1 MLLTEHERA
10 LFTDRDE
17 ILAALHRNAEFIQQ
31 GEGVNLALV
40 GQRRIGKTMLA
51 QRFAD
56 DLHERHSPLVPVYFN
71 VARNLSVPSVFA
83 VRLLASISHSF
94 VEADGRHVEQSGGVL
109 DAASLLT
116 VVDQTREE
124 PIVATALQVT
134 REMEKDRP
142 DEQLLLESTLSCLER
157 TAQHTG
163 RKLLV
168 ILDEF
173 HDVTQLDSFP
183 RIKDTL
189 TIMGQTLSQQTGVGY
204 IAVSSNIHMVERTVR
219 SATSPLFDQFQVVPV
234 PPFDRA
240 ATAEFCRKS
249 LPEHLLTQET
259 IAPLFEFT
267 SGHPFYLNCLTTA
280 MRWLDQD
287 ETGGDILDRA
297 IYQELLTREGRIY
310 QYCQHRLEMALAE
323 ARGKTT
329 LRSVLL
335 VLGQQGNQTLSEVA
349 APLKRTPGEVRSY
362 LKRLADFDLIR
373 REGRRYYITDS
384 ILALW
389 IRFTI
394 LERAPE
400 YSGYKEAI
408 WRHLDRLAEHAA

>member
-1 MLLTEHERA
+1 MLLREHERA

-17 ILAALHRNAEFIQQ
+17 ILAALHRNAELTQQ
-31 GEGVNLALV
+31 GRGVNLALV
-40 GQRRIGKTMLA
+40 GQRRIGKTMIV

-56 DLHERHSPLVPVYFN
+56 DLYERHSSLVPVYFN

-83 VRLLASISHSF
+83 IRLLAAISRSF
-94 VEADGRHVEQSGGVL
+94 VEADGRQVEQSGGVL

-116 VVDQTREE
+116 VVDQSREE
-124 PIVATALQVT
+124 TIVATARQVT

-142 DEQLLLESTLSCLER
+142 DERLLLETTLSCLEQ
-157 TAQHTG
+157 TAQHAG

-173 HDVTQLDSFP
+173 HNVTQLDSFP

-189 TIMGQTLSQQTGVGY
+189 SVVGQTLSQQIEVGY
-204 IAVSSNIHMVERTVR
+204 IVASSNTSMVKRTVQ

-234 PPFDRA
+234 PPFDQA

-259 IAPLFEFT
+259 IARLFEFT

-280 MRWLDQD
+280 MRRLDRD
-287 ETGGDILDRA
+287 ETGGDVLDRA
-297 IYQELLTREGRIY
+297 IYEEILTREGRIY
-310 QYCQHRLEMALAE
+310 QYCQHWVEMVLAE

-335 VLGQQGNQTLSEVA
+335 VLAEGGKQTLSEIA
-349 APLKRTPGEVRSY
+349 APLKRMPGEVCSY
-362 LKRLADFDLIR
+362 LKRLADFDLIGR
-373 REGRRYYITDS
+373 DGRRYYIADL
-384 ILALW
+384 IIALW
-389 IRFTI
+389 IKFTI
-394 LERAPE
+394 LEREPE
-400 YSGYKEAI
+400 YSEYKDAI
-408 WRHLDRLAEHAA
+408 RQHRARLAEQAA